1 MGTFLFSVKRKVRI
15 EVLMVELLAGKKI
28 GVMMGGLSAEKEVS
42 MTSGNAVLKALQDA
56 GYNALPIVYSGP
68 DVVEELKRVAPD
80 AVFLAL
86 HGRYGE
92 DGTIQGLLETMGV
105 PYTGAGVIGSAIA
118 MDKSVTKKILKFH
131 GIPTADFVTLHRDG
145 FDPVNTF
152 AGCLGYPLVVKPS
165 TLGSTIGMSFVYAP
179 EELMP
184 AIELGFRH
192 DDEVVLESFI
202 EGREIT
208 AGILDGR
215 KLPLV
220 EIITPGGVY
229 DYRLKYQSHETRYVC
244 PAELDAKTTAMLQ
257 DIAMDVFKALHG
269 YGVGRVDFRLDR
281 ENRPFVLEMNT
292 LPGMTGTSLLPKAAA
307 AAGISFTALI
317 ETILTGAFRRK

>member
-1 MGTFLFSVKRKVRI
+1 ML
-15 EVLMVELLAGKKI
+15 ELLAGKKI

-42 MTSGNAVLKALQDA
+42 MTSGDAVLKALQDA
-56 GYNALPIVYSGP
+56 GYNALRIVYNGP

-105 PYTGAGVIGSAIA
+105 PYTGAGVTGSAIA
-118 MDKSVTKKILKFH
+118 MDKSVTKKILKYH
-131 GIPTADFVTLHRDG
+131 GIPTADFVTLHKDSY
-145 FDPVNTF
+145 DPANNF

-165 TLGSTIGMSFVYAP
+165 TLGSTIGMSFVYKP

-184 AIELGFRH
+184 AIELGFEH
-192 DDEVVLESFI
+192 DDEIVLEQFI

-244 PAELDAKTTAMLQ
+244 PAELDAKTTEMLQ
-257 DIAMDVFKALHG
+257 DIAMDVFDALHG
-269 YGVGRVDFRLDR
+269 HGVGRVDFRLDK

-317 ETILTGAFRRK
+317 ETILAGAFRRK

>member
-1 MGTFLFSVKRKVRI
+1 MI
-15 EVLMVELLAGKKI
+15 ELLASKKI

-42 MTSGNAVLKALQDA
+42 MTSGNAVLKALKDA
-56 GYNALPIVYSGP
+56 GYNAHPIVYNGP
-68 DVVEELKRVAPD
+68 DIVEELKRVAPD
-80 AVFLAL
+80 VVFLAL

-92 DGTIQGLLETMGV
+92 DGTVQGFLETMGI

-118 MDKSVTKKILKFH
+118 MDKSVTKKILKYH
-131 GIPTADFVTLHRDG
+131 GLPTADFVTLHKDS
-145 FDPVNTF
+145 FDPEDTL

-165 TLGSTIGMSFVYAP
+165 TLGSTIGMSFVYKP

-184 AIELGFRH
+184 AIELGFKH
-192 DDEVVLESFI
+192 DDEIVIEQFI

-229 DYRLKYQSHETRYVC
+229 DYQLKYQSHETRYVC
-244 PAELDAKTTAMLQ
+244 PAELDEKTTATLQ

-292 LPGMTGTSLLPKAAA
+292 IPGMTGTSLLPKAAA
-307 AAGISFTALI
+307 AAGMDFTSLI
-317 ETILTGAFRRK
+317 ETILVGGLNRK

>member
-1 MGTFLFSVKRKVRI
+1 
-15 EVLMVELLAGKKI
+15 
-28 GVMMGGLSAEKEVS
+28 MGGLSAEKEVS

-56 GYNALPIVYSGP
+56 GYNALPIVYNGP
-68 DVVEELKRVAPD
+68 DVVQELKRVEPD
-80 AVFLAL
+80 VVFLAL

-92 DGTIQGLLETMGV
+92 DGTIQGLLETMGI
-105 PYTGAGVIGSAIA
+105 PYTGAGVTGSAIA
-118 MDKSVTKKILKFH
+118 MDKSVTKKILKYH
-131 GIPTADFVTLHRDG
+131 GIPTADFVTLHKG
-145 FDPVNTF
+145 SFDPANTF

-165 TLGSTIGMSFVYAP
+165 TLGSTIGMGFVYKP

-192 DDEVVLESFI
+192 DDEVVLEQFI

-208 AGILDGR
+208 AGILDGK

-244 PAELDAKTTAMLQ
+244 PAELDAKTAAMLQ
-257 DIAMDVFKALHG
+257 DIAMDVFNALHG
-269 YGVGRVDFRLDR
+269 YGVGRVDFRLDK

-317 ETILTGAFRRK
+317 ETILAGAFRRK